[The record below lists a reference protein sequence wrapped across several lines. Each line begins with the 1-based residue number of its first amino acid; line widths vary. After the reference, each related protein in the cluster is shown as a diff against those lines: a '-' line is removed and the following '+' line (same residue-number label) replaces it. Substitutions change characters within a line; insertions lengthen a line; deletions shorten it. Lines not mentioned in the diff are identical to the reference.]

1 MTVGLELARS
11 RRRLG
16 LSLEELSKRTS
27 LSIESLTA
35 IEQGD
40 LDRLPDMIHLRS
52 CVSRFA
58 HEVGLDP
65 DSASTRYMAEL
76 TGRSPLDEFESEES
90 TSFDS
95 IDLASTRARLPDEP
109 TDAFPAETT
118 LASSDASDSDD
129 VEEGWKAEARVPLLR
144 LVAVGPP
151 LAWGHAG
158 YAALVAVTLI
168 TLSAGFWMSA
178 ARQRAAG
185 ESGVTVS
192 AHLPDATARPG
203 LDSARHDNAVA
214 EPGDNLH
221 GSLGGSWMLTSEVEK
236 SSLRS
241 FDDLTLG
248 FRLQLAQKG
257 NRVRGHGLKWI
268 ENGRPV
274 ASRAR
279 TPITVD
285 GTIADGRLVLAFT
298 ERGIRRISHG
308 TLNMQVADDGT
319 LRGRFATDAA
329 RSSGRAQ
336 AVRLPSQPE

>member
-1 MTVGLELARS
+1 MIVGPELARS

-16 LSLEELSKRTS
+16 LSLEELSKRTR

-35 IEQGD
+35 IEHGD
-40 LDRLPDMIHLRS
+40 IDRLPDMIHLRS

-90 TSFDS
+90 MSFDS
-95 IDLASTRARLPDEP
+95 IDLARTRLPDEP

-118 LASSDASDSDD
+118 LASFDADDSGD
-129 VEEGWKAEARVPLLR
+129 VEEGWKARTALLR
-144 LVAVGPP
+144 LVAIRPP
-151 LAWGHAG
+151 LSWGHAG

-168 TLSAGFWMSA
+168 TLSTGFWMSVARQKA
-178 ARQRAAG
+178 ARKP
-185 ESGVTVS
+185 GVTVS
-192 AHLPDATARPG
+192 AHLPEATTRPG
-203 LDSARHDNAVA
+203 PDSARRDDAVPEA
-214 EPGDNLH
+214 GDNRH
-221 GSLGGSWMLTSEVEK
+221 GSLGGSWMLTSEVEN

-248 FRLQLAQKG
+248 FRLQLAQQG